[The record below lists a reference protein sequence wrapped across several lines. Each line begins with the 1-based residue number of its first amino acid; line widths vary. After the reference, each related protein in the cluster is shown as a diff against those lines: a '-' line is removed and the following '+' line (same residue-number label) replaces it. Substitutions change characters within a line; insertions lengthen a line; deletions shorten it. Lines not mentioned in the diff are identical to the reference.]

1 MAEAKAV
8 DFAKIK
14 AEEGAAFA
22 KPVQIL
28 DNDGKVVNK
37 DLMANFTDDQLVDLM
52 KKMVWERALH
62 EQTMSFSQQG
72 RLGFYAPTWG
82 EEASEMGTAAAF
94 KKQDHN

>member
-1 MAEAKAV
+1 MMLIGFGKGCFIMAKAV

-14 AEEGAAFA
+14 ADEGAAYA

-28 DNDGKVVNK
+28 DNDGNVVNK

-62 EQTMSFSQQG
+62 EQTMSFSQQIG
-72 RLGFYAPTWG
+72 RA
-82 EEASEMGTAAAF
+82 
-94 KKQDHN
+94 HV